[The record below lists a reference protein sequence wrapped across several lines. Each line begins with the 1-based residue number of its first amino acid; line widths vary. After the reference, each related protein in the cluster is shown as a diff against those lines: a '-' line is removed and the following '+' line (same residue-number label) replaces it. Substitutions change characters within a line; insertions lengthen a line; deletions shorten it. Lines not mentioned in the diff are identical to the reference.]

1 MRRIL
6 TGLVIVFVVIIG
18 IALLAPSL
26 IPESLYRERAQIA
39 ASEQLGRDVILGGDV
54 SLQLIPRIEISAQ
67 SVTIANAP
75 GFGEEPF
82 AQMSEMQVAV
92 KLLPLFSRAI
102 IVDEFVLVDPV
113 IQLEQRGAAN
123 NWTLGP
129 DREPATAPSSGEG
142 FVRQPGALPF
152 DASLG
157 DIRIDNGTILYSGN
171 GDSRRI
177 EGLDL
182 TMAMP
187 GVDAPLTLEGSLTA
201 DGQAMTFDA
210 RLGSMRG
217 LFEGEQTDLR
227 LALGGRLI
235 DFSLDGALRE
245 GEDFA
250 FDGALDMTV
259 PDLRAMA
266 AFAGSPLPPGD
277 QLDRFEARG
286 TLSGN
291 ASSVALTGATV
302 TLDDITGTGRFGVAF
317 SGARPRITGAL
328 ELTELNVN
336 PYLPE
341 PVPSS
346 GNSGVPPWPEET
358 IDLAALST
366 VDADLGLAVG
376 RLQFRDIIVTNAD
389 LAVEINNGR
398 LEANLT
404 RFTLYEGSGTARIVA
419 NSRGNTPS
427 YSLNARLDTLAAL
440 PFLEAAAGFDRLQG
454 LGAFNIDVLTSGHTT
469 AQIMNAIDGTGGFN
483 FADGSIRG
491 VNLAQVIRTVQ
502 SSIAS
507 GQLPDGFGEQEE
519 TDFSALT
526 GTFTITDGV
535 VSNTDLAMLSPL
547 VRVDGAGTV
556 NLGGQMLDYRL
567 RPRAVA
573 SVQGQGGDRDM
584 QGIVVPVRIRGSFNN
599 PSVGVDTEAVG
610 RALLQGAVSGI
621 ARGESPEDA
630 LRGALGAAL
639 GLNTQDDE
647 TEGETGD
654 TNEEEEVDPA
664 EQLLRGLFG
673 RRQNSQSD
681 DEEGGNE

>member
-92 KLLPLFSRAI
+92 KLLPLFSREI

-113 IQLEQRGAAN
+113 IRLEQRGAAN

-317 SGARPRITGAL
+317 GGARPRITGAL

-341 PVPSS
+341 PAPSG

-366 VDADLGLAVG
+366 VDAGLGLAVG
-376 RLQFRDIIVTNAD
+376 RLQFREIIVTNAD

-556 NLGGQMLDYRL
+556 NLGGQSLDYRL

-654 TNEEEEVDPA
+654 TNEEEVDPA

-673 RRQNSQSD
+673 RRQNSQSN
-681 DEEGGNE
+681 DEEGGDE